1 MSRYGKPTALISA
14 QALEMAA
21 ADPMWANHCE
31 IHKDTAKK
39 AAAALRAMLLWD
51 REQMEMLREARRKIA
66 ALELRLAD
74 WEKETGAAGGGNGR
88 KLDGNGLN
96 AGFHRGGE
104 ACPR

>member
-39 AAAALRAMLLWD
+39 AAAALRAMLRWD
-51 REQMEMLREARRKIA
+51 REQMGLLSEARKRIA
-66 ALELRLAD
+66 ALEQRIEQL
-74 WEKETGAAGGGNGR
+74 EAAGA
-88 KLDGNGLN
+88 K
-96 AGFHRGGE
+96 E
-104 ACPR
+104 SSCPR